1 MIIDTAA
8 LGFSP
13 GSSDIQFSGDGQS
26 WSRSNQTPSYSKIL
40 RPGNNYI
47 YLYMSSKF
55 FKDMLTKGNYQHL
68 DDALFTFSFT
78 NGVSPESGFYQFTPS
93 TKIKITP
100 KEYGISIISNDG
112 STSPKESGKI
122 GDENPITFSYKVT
135 TSAPRQA
142 DSITARV
149 VGESATLQGVPWCI
163 FTSPD
168 GKSHVP
174 IPAYL
179 SWTSADGGEKTMR
192 NSCSEQA
199 VDMTHANWVQ
209 TAWNANVDDGFF
221 FTTTLK
227 LLFPMNDTRSTQTV
241 EGQDW
246 MGTVN
251 ANGKVEVI
259 AKWIGVDR

>member
-1 MIIDTAA
+1 
-8 LGFSP
+8 
-13 GSSDIQFSGDGQS
+13 
-26 WSRSNQTPSYSKIL
+26 
-40 RPGNNYI
+40 
-47 YLYMSSKF
+47 
-55 FKDMLTKGNYQHL
+55 
-68 DDALFTFSFT
+68 
-78 NGVSPESGFYQFTPS
+78 
-93 TKIKITP
+93 
-100 KEYGISIISNDG
+100 
-112 STSPKESGKI
+112 
-122 GDENPITFSYKVT
+122 
-135 TSAPRQA
+135 
-142 DSITARV
+142 
-149 VGESATLQGVPWCI
+149 
-163 FTSPD
+163 
-168 GKSHVP
+168 
-174 IPAYL
+174 
-179 SWTSADGGEKTMR
+179 MR